1 MSNMAP
7 LSHLKYCSCWQ
18 LIVVNTHF
26 SLWISNSKVEIQRSF
41 SLFRAEHPCAPL
53 SVLPHSKSIAQPPTS
68 LLGLQLCYF
77 NRRVDKTQ
85 SEQLTGYSNLV
96 YLSINSFRCTETG
109 WSQCQR
115 QLITCFR
122 HFSHWVCLSCFN
134 LPMLLVWG
142 MCCKVQHYSDIHVNF
157 THNSNRKQQFNT

>member
-26 SLWISNSKVEIQRSF
+26 SLWISNSKVEIQRSC

-85 SEQLTGYSNLV
+85 SEQLNGYSNLV

-109 WSQCQR
+109 WSQ
-115 QLITCFR
+115 
-122 HFSHWVCLSCFN
+122 CLSCFN